1 MGETKELNIKN
12 QTYYFFNYMIK
23 IKHFH
28 PNLLKIDKKSHKD
41 INIYYIGYIVI
52 KSYGDCENVH
62 SVNPLHLMIN
72 SATGYFKEK
81 NGSKYL
87 VFDSGNENNEV
98 LKKYNEVWNGIK
110 NKIETINSGKTSEY
124 YKDFMK
130 IKFNSADNLPL
141 NKTLK
146 LCNMTLVIRFV
157 FEEHGKLYPQV
168 YSDECFYEL

>member
-1 MGETKELNIKN
+1 
-12 QTYYFFNYMIK
+12 
-23 IKHFH
+23 
-28 PNLLKIDKKSHKD
+28 
-41 INIYYIGYIVI
+41 
-52 KSYGDCENVH
+52 
-62 SVNPLHLMIN
+62 MIN
-72 SATGYFKEK
+72 SATEYFKEK